1 MYHPSGHHQ
10 GGEHSLL
17 CSCPPEERARYDA
30 TPSFAFPPPLLS
42 PSLPHHATRLAVFII
57 SSFSILPFL
66 GFQKKG
72 TTASPSIWWE
82 VIVAYRSPSCLFP
95 AFPHFR
101 AIYFFRSCGGQV
113 GSCWL
118 CLADKSEWQAF
129 HGSAAGRNCHSTLV
143 SILALRSVPKVPS
156 GPETLPG
163 LIYGVLGPLLFVP
176 ESSPNF
182 TVGSVLPVCP
192 FDF

>member
-42 PSLPHHATRLAVFII
+42 PSLPHHATRLAFFII
-57 SSFSILPFL
+57 SSFSILSFL
-66 GFQKKG
+66 SFQKKG

-101 AIYFFRSCGGQV
+101 AIYFLGGV
-113 GSCWL
+113 VNRW
-118 CLADKSEWQAF
+118 E
-129 HGSAAGRNCHSTLV
+129 AAGCVWLKGELTRVNDRLSM
-143 SILALRSVPKVPS
+143 ALLLGVTATVP
-156 GPETLPG
+156 
-163 LIYGVLGPLLFVP
+163 
-176 ESSPNF
+176 
-182 TVGSVLPVCP
+182 
-192 FDF
+192 